1 MSART
6 VRPCPLIALL
16 ATVIALVSGATACG
30 GGDTSDL
37 PPPASPPPDS
47 ASEQTPGLEL
57 SPAEQQ
63 AVDEARAKF
72 DEFMNAYIEVS
83 TADIPTPDT
92 AEDLFA
98 QVDEHLAGLL
108 SQELRG
114 EIVGGWGQQQ
124 TATGTLGWSFVRV
137 VDVDLDREV
146 EDTSFPQVNLLY
158 CIDSTDWAA
167 VDANSDDPA
176 GVPGRTVSWLYGVSW
191 NDDWFGQGIEGW
203 RVVEREALDGE
214 PC

>member
-16 ATVIALVSGATACG
+16 ATVIALVSSATACG

-47 ASEQTPGLEL
+47 AGEQTPGLEL

-92 AEDLFA
+92 AEALFA
-98 QVDEHLAGLL
+98 QVDQHVGGGKL
-108 SQELRG
+108 SQDLRT
-114 EIVGGWGQQQ
+114 EIIGRWGNEQILHG
-124 TATGTLGWSFVRV
+124 ALEWSFVDV
-137 VDVDLDREV
+137 IDVDLGREV
-146 EDTSFPQVNLLY
+146 DGENSPQVNLHY
-158 CIDSTDWAA
+158 CIDATALLQVDAEAEESVGQPGGRHLWTVAA
-167 VDANSDDPA
+167 VWS
-176 GVPGRTVSWLYGVSW
+176 S
-191 NDDWFGQGIEGW
+191 DWFGQGIEGW
-203 RVVEREALDGE
+203 RLREREQLDQ